1 MAQMHKTDRSI
12 PRPQG
17 FDNTFALLR
26 EGYGFISSRCD
37 ALGSDIFATRLML
50 KPVICVRGARAA
62 EMFYDGERFTRR
74 KGAMP
79 PTVLR
84 LLQDKGSV
92 QQLDGAAH
100 RHRKALFVSLLMDEE
115 RLEDFLDC
123 FRACW
128 LEAIETW
135 SIRPR
140 IVLFD
145 EANLVLTRAIRRWV
159 GIPDGLLDDQELAG
173 ELTSMIENT
182 GKIGPRVLAALLRRR
197 GTERKL
203 AGIVEQVRAGRF
215 DLPEDAPLR
224 HLAGHSDIHGELL
237 STKEV
242 TVELINI
249 LRPTVAIGRYI
260 MFAALAL
267 KEHPE
272 WSVALVGADDPLYDN
287 FAEEVRRLY
296 PFFPFV
302 GGVARQSFTWEDY
315 GFAAGD
321 WVLLDLHGTT
331 HDPRLFPHPHT
342 FDPQRGISWR
352 RQDHAFIPQG
362 AGDARTTHRCPG
374 EAFTVAAM
382 REATRLLVEEMDY
395 TVPDQDLAIPPD
407 RIPARPPS
415 GLVLAGVRR
424 KD

>member
-1 MAQMHKTDRSI
+1 MPAPNTAI
-12 PRPQG
+12 PQLTG
-17 FDNTFALLR
+17 FDQTVALLR

-37 ALGSDIFATRLML
+37 ALGTDIFTTRLML
-50 KPVICVRGARAA
+50 KPVICVRGAEAA

-100 RHRKALFVSLLMDEE
+100 RHRKAVFVGLLMDEGRVE
-115 RLEDFLDC
+115 VFLDL
-123 FRACW
+123 FRARW
-128 LEAIETW
+128 LEAIERW
-135 SIRPR
+135 STRPQ

-145 EANLVLTRAIRRWV
+145 QANLVLSCAIRSWV
-159 GIPDGLLDDQELAG
+159 GIPNGMLDDEELARD
-173 ELTSMIENT
+173 LTSMIENA
-182 GKIGPRVLAALLRRR
+182 GKFGPKVVVALLRRR

-203 AGIVEQVRAGRF
+203 AGIIEDVRAGR
-215 DLPEDAPLR
+215 LEVSHDAPLR
-224 HLAGHSDIHGELL
+224 HLAAHREPDGQLL
-237 STKEV
+237 SVESA
-242 TVELINI
+242 TVELLNI

-272 WSVALVGADDPLYDN
+272 WPVTLMGADDQLYDR

-302 GGVARQSFTWEDY
+302 GGIARRAFSWE
-315 GFAAGD
+315 GHEFAAGD
-321 WVLLDLHGTT
+321 WVLLDLHGTN
-331 HDPRLFPHPHT
+331 HDPRLFPRPRQ
-342 FDPQRGISWR
+342 FDPHRDISWR
-352 RQDHAFIPQG
+352 YQDHAFIPQG
-362 AGDARTTHRCPG
+362 GGDARITHRCPG
-374 EAFTVAAM
+374 EAFTVAAI
-382 REATRLLVEEMDY
+382 REATRLLVEEMEF
-395 TVPDQDLAIPPD
+395 TIPQQDLEIAPN

-415 GLVLAGVRR
+415 GLVLTDVRR
-424 KD
+424 RI